1 MTLFSIPDKD
11 GFNVYSDIK
20 YNGKPIDE
28 LHNRQILL
36 IKVCE
41 ELARFKHYSVALNN
55 PVGAALINSITS
67 SIRVTEDGKHYSYHN
82 IEIKYLP
89 EQICNVQWRD
99 DSHNTQKITF
109 SRTHISNRFLEPK
122 AKYAAY
128 EAAYEIYRDNG
139 VNAAAVRGV
148 DKQMKDAYL
157 KYFTDRVG
165 KNKNVIDWLHAML
178 NKIPS
183 NVWDDENAEA
193 KADAAK
199 GKAKGVDAFEADAQ
213 EEDEDA
219 FAVGGGNKIR
229 KRTKMKKI
237 KRKKTKKNKKN
248 KLVKKF

>member
-1 MTLFSIPDKD
+1 M
-11 GFNVYSDIK
+11 
-20 YNGKPIDE
+20 
-28 LHNRQILL
+28 
-36 IKVCE
+36 
-41 ELARFKHYSVALNN
+41 
-55 PVGAALINSITS
+55 
-67 SIRVTEDGKHYSYHN
+67 
-82 IEIKYLP
+82 
-89 EQICNVQWRD
+89 
-99 DSHNTQKITF
+99 
-109 SRTHISNRFLEPK
+109 
-122 AKYAAY
+122 
-128 EAAYEIYRDNG
+128 
-139 VNAAAVRGV
+139 NAAAVRGV